1 MSGNLINNQINQY
14 QQSNIQPNIAH
25 QANPQAQ
32 IVQGG
37 QAVDTTPQTDTFN
50 KPEEKKGPSTPLV
63 MFLTWL
69 GLNKTTDMYNKLC
82 TNDDYN
88 KTIVGRMGNFG
99 DKIAPKI
106 GKNKA
111 YTSLM
116 AHFGS
121 FKSSIKNY
129 INSKPILYAMFN
141 TATKPENEMVKG
153 FMKTQTAEDLDEA
166 TRTIKTYLD
175 ELPRSLKEAEATKDE
190 IKALKAKYGTNIF
203 GQIKNKKRAIQELQF
218 NRIGA
223 APNFIDTLGKDEQ
236 KIAETLKEMKIKHL
250 GLNPD
255 NYEKVLEN
263 SSKNINIIREACRR
277 GGKTAKAFY
286 GRGIT
291 IPFTQITLYPPKIL
305 TMFTKRSTNLSMS
318 YNKLSTEFNH
328 TTKLGK
334 ALAKSSKL
342 FMRGLTFNGGKI
354 GSIMV
359 AFGLGTAICNAIK
372 APKEQKVGTAV
383 AGGVEAVS
391 WIASMPLAVSIMHG
405 VNGLANTGLSK
416 MQVSRYRVALKN
428 FNKQVAAGVFKDEA
442 AYKTALDAVNK
453 LKEVKAPQG
462 KITKGLSKLGHFL
475 SIALENPKPFQ
486 EATENLKGGA
496 KMSAIGR
503 NIKRYL
509 PLIGKNAVGYPL
521 RFALYAMVFSPI
533 VDKVISSATSA
544 IFGKPYEP
552 EETEEGKEAEKDE
565 QQTTT
570 QPQSN
575 PEMPLNPASPSSK
588 PNSPQP
594 FQGNPNA
601 RPLDIYSLPDEN
613 LIKQAILGKQV
624 MRAPQYVPDDKC
636 GIPGVVSPYDTVDR
650 NYIPTEAPAPIINT
664 NEADKNIVAQAIA
677 RADKAEA
684 KALDTLNGIY

>member
-1 MSGNLINNQINQY
+1 MSGNLIDNQINSKY
-14 QQSNIQPNIAH
+14 QQGNIQANTGY

-32 IVQGG
+32 YVRGG
-37 QAVDTTPQTDTFN
+37 QPVDTTPQTDTFD
-50 KPEEKKGPSTPLV
+50 KPAEKKGPSTPLV

-69 GLNKTTDMYNKLC
+69 GLNKTTDFYNKLC

-99 DKIAPKI
+99 DKIAPKV
-106 GKNKA
+106 GKSKI
-111 YTSLM
+111 YTSFM
-116 AHFGS
+116 GHFGA
-121 FKSSIKNY
+121 FKTSIKNY
-129 INSKPILYAMFN
+129 INSKPMLYAMFN

-166 TRTIKTYLD
+166 VRTLNGYID
-175 ELPRSLKEAEATKDE
+175 ELPKTLKEAGATKDE

-223 APNFIDTLGKDEQ
+223 APNFIDTLGNDKELI
-236 KIAETLKEMKIKHL
+236 KKTLQEMKVKHL
-250 GLNPD
+250 GLEPDTYKDVLANP
-255 NYEKVLEN
+255 
-263 SSKNINIIREACRR
+263 SKNLKIIREACKR
-277 GGKTAKAFY
+277 GGKNAKAFF
-286 GRGIT
+286 GRYSW
-291 IPFTQITLYPPKIL
+291 IPGLGL
-305 TMFTKRSTNLSMS
+305 FTKRSTNLSMS
-318 YNKLSTEFNH
+318 YNKLSTEFKH

-342 FMRGLTFNGGKI
+342 FMRGLTFGGGKI

-359 AFGLGTAICNAIK
+359 AFGLGTAICNAFK

-405 VNGLANTGLSK
+405 INGLANTGLSK
-416 MQVSRYRVALKN
+416 MQVGRYRVALRN

-442 AYKTALDAVNK
+442 AYKTALEAVNK
-453 LKEVKAPQG
+453 LREVKVPQG

-486 EATENLKGGA
+486 EATKTLKGGA

-521 RFALYAMVFSPI
+521 RFALYALVFSPI

-552 EETEEGKEAEKDE
+552 EETEEGKEAEKNE

-570 QPQSN
+570 QPQGN
-575 PEMPLNPASPSSK
+575 PEMPLNPASPNSK

-594 FQGNPNA
+594 FHGNPNA

-613 LIKQAILGKQV
+613 LIKQAVLGQQV
-624 MRAPQYVPDDKC
+624 MHGPQYIPDDKC
-636 GIPGVVSPYDTVDR
+636 GIPGVVSPYDTADR
-650 NYIPTEAPAPIINT
+650 NYIPQETAAPIVT
-664 NEADKNIVAQAIA
+664 NHDADKDIVNRAIA
-677 RADKAEA
+677 NADKAEA
-684 KALDTLNGIY
+684 KALNTLNGIY

>member
-1 MSGNLINNQINQY
+1 MSGNLIDNQINNKY
-14 QQSNIQPNIAH
+14 QQGNIQANTGY
-25 QANPQAQ
+25 QAKPQAQ
-32 IVQGG
+32 YVRGG
-37 QAVDTTPQTDTFN
+37 QSVDTTPQTDTFN
-50 KPEEKKGPSTPLV
+50 KPEEKKGPSMPLV

-106 GKNKA
+106 GKSKT

-116 AHFGS
+116 AHIGS
-121 FKSSIKNY
+121 FKSSVKNY
-129 INSKPILYAMFN
+129 INSKPMLYAMFN

-153 FMKTQTAEDLDEA
+153 FMKTQIAEDVDEA
-166 TRTIKTYLD
+166 VKTLNGYID
-175 ELPRSLKEAEATKDE
+175 ELPKTLKEAGATKDE

-223 APNFIDTLGKDEQ
+223 APNFIDTLGNDKELI
-236 KIAETLKEMKIKHL
+236 KKTLQEMKIKHL
-250 GLNPD
+250 GLEPDTYKNVFENP
-255 NYEKVLEN
+255 EKNL
-263 SSKNINIIREACRR
+263 KIIREACKR
-277 GGKTAKAFY
+277 GGKNAKAFF
-286 GRGIT
+286 GRYSW
-291 IPFTQITLYPPKIL
+291 IPGLGF
-305 TMFTKRSTNLSMS
+305 FTKRSTNLSMS

-342 FMRGLTFNGGKI
+342 FMRGLTFGGGRI

-359 AFGLGTAICNAIK
+359 ALGLGTAICNAFK

-405 VNGLANTGLSK
+405 INGLANTGLSK
-416 MQVSRYRVALKN
+416 MQVGRYRVALRN

-442 AYKTALDAVNK
+442 AYKTALEAVNK
-453 LKEVKAPQG
+453 LREVKVPQG

-486 EATENLKGGA
+486 EATKTLKGGA

-521 RFALYAMVFSPI
+521 RFALYALVFSPI

-552 EETEEGKEAEKDE
+552 EETEEGKEAEKNE

-570 QPQSN
+570 QPQGN
-575 PEMPLNPASPSSK
+575 PEMPQSPINPNSK

-601 RPLDIYSLPDEN
+601 RPLDIHSLPDEN
-613 LIKQAILGKQV
+613 LIKQAVLGQQV
-624 MRAPQYVPDDKC
+624 MHGPQYIPDDKC

-650 NYIPTEAPAPIINT
+650 SYIPQEAAAPVVT
-664 NEADKNIVAQAIA
+664 NHDADKDIVNRAIA
-677 RADKAEA
+677 DADKAEA

>member
-1 MSGNLINNQINQY
+1 MSGNLIDNQINNKY
-14 QQSNIQPNIAH
+14 QQGNIQANTGY

-32 IVQGG
+32 YVRGG
-37 QAVDTTPQTDTFN
+37 QSVDTTPQTDTFN
-50 KPEEKKGPSTPLV
+50 KPEEKKGPSMPLV
-63 MFLTWL
+63 MLLTWL

-106 GKNKA
+106 GKSKT

-116 AHFGS
+116 AHLGS
-121 FKSSIKNY
+121 FKSSVKNY
-129 INSKPILYAMFN
+129 INSKPMLYAMFN

-153 FMKTQTAEDLDEA
+153 FMKTQIAEDVDEA
-166 TRTIKTYLD
+166 VKTLNGYID
-175 ELPRSLKEAEATKDE
+175 ELPKTLKEAGATKDE

-223 APNFIDTLGKDEQ
+223 APNFIDTLGNDKELI
-236 KIAETLKEMKIKHL
+236 KKTLQEMKIKHL
-250 GLNPD
+250 GLEPDTYKNVFANP
-255 NYEKVLEN
+255 EKNL
-263 SSKNINIIREACRR
+263 KIIREACKR
-277 GGKTAKAFY
+277 GGKNAKAFF
-286 GRGIT
+286 GRYSW
-291 IPFTQITLYPPKIL
+291 IPGLGF
-305 TMFTKRSTNLSMS
+305 FTKRSTNLSMS

-342 FMRGLTFNGGKI
+342 FMRGLTFGGGRI

-359 AFGLGTAICNAIK
+359 AFGLGTAICNAFK

-405 VNGLANTGLSK
+405 INGLANTGLSK
-416 MQVSRYRVALKN
+416 MQVGRYRVALRN

-442 AYKTALDAVNK
+442 AYKTALEAVNK
-453 LKEVKAPQG
+453 LREVKVPQG

-486 EATENLKGGA
+486 EATKTLKGGA

-509 PLIGKNAVGYPL
+509 PLIGKNAIGYPL
-521 RFALYAMVFSPI
+521 RFALYALVFSPI

-552 EETEEGKEAEKDE
+552 EETEEGKEAEKNE

-570 QPQSN
+570 QPQGN
-575 PEMPLNPASPSSK
+575 PEMPQSPINPNSK

-613 LIKQAILGKQV
+613 LIKQAALGQQV
-624 MRAPQYVPDDKC
+624 MHGPQYIPDDKC

-650 NYIPTEAPAPIINT
+650 SYIPQETAAPIVT
-664 NEADKNIVAQAIA
+664 NHDADKDIVNRAIA
-677 RADKAEA
+677 DADKAEA
-684 KALDTLNGIY
+684 KALNTLNGIY

>member
-1 MSGNLINNQINQY
+1 MSGNLIDNQINNKY
-14 QQSNIQPNIAH
+14 QQGNIQANTGY

-32 IVQGG
+32 YVRGG
-37 QAVDTTPQTDTFN
+37 QSVDTTPQTDTFN
-50 KPEEKKGPSTPLV
+50 KPEEKKGPSMPLV

-106 GKNKA
+106 GKSKT

-116 AHFGS
+116 AHIGS

-129 INSKPILYAMFN
+129 INSKPMLYAMFN

-153 FMKTQTAEDLDEA
+153 FMKTQIAEDVDEA
-166 TRTIKTYLD
+166 VRTLNGYID
-175 ELPRSLKEAEATKDE
+175 ELPKTLKEAGATKDE

-223 APNFIDTLGKDEQ
+223 APNFIDTLGNDKELI
-236 KIAETLKEMKIKHL
+236 KKTLQEMKVKHL
-250 GLNPD
+250 GLEPDTYKDVLANP
-255 NYEKVLEN
+255 
-263 SSKNINIIREACRR
+263 SKNLKIIREACKR
-277 GGKTAKAFY
+277 GGKNAKAFF
-286 GRGIT
+286 GRYSW
-291 IPFTQITLYPPKIL
+291 IPGLGF
-305 TMFTKRSTNLSMS
+305 FTKRSTNLSMS

-342 FMRGLTFNGGKI
+342 FMRGLTFGGGRI

-359 AFGLGTAICNAIK
+359 AFGLGTAICNAFK

-416 MQVSRYRVALKN
+416 MQVGRYRVALRN

-453 LKEVKAPQG
+453 LREVKVPQG

-486 EATENLKGGA
+486 EATKTLKGGA

-521 RFALYAMVFSPI
+521 RFALYALVFSPI

-552 EETEEGKEAEKDE
+552 EETEEGKEAEKNE

-575 PEMPLNPASPSSK
+575 PEMPQSPINPSSK

-613 LIKQAILGKQV
+613 LIKQAVLGQQV
-624 MRAPQYVPDDKC
+624 MHGPQYIPDDKC

-650 NYIPTEAPAPIINT
+650 SYIPQETAAPVVT
-664 NEADKNIVAQAIA
+664 NHDADKDIVNRAIA
-677 RADKAEA
+677 DADKAEA
-684 KALDTLNGIY
+684 KALNTLNGIY

>member
-1 MSGNLINNQINQY
+1 MSGNLIDNQINNKY
-14 QQSNIQPNIAH
+14 QQGNIQANTGY

-32 IVQGG
+32 YVRGG
-37 QAVDTTPQTDTFN
+37 QSVDTTPQTDTFN
-50 KPEEKKGPSTPLV
+50 KPEEKKGPSMPLV

-106 GKNKA
+106 GKSKT

-116 AHFGS
+116 AHIGS
-121 FKSSIKNY
+121 FKSSVKNY
-129 INSKPILYAMFN
+129 INSKPMLYAMFN

-153 FMKTQTAEDLDEA
+153 FMKTQIAEDVDEA
-166 TRTIKTYLD
+166 VKTLNGYID
-175 ELPRSLKEAEATKDE
+175 ELPKTLKEAGATKDE

-223 APNFIDTLGKDEQ
+223 APNFIDTLGNDKELI
-236 KIAETLKEMKIKHL
+236 KKTLQEMKIKHL
-250 GLNPD
+250 GLEPD
-255 NYEKVLEN
+255 TYKNVFAKPEKNL
-263 SSKNINIIREACRR
+263 KIIREACKR
-277 GGKTAKAFY
+277 GGKNAKAFF
-286 GRGIT
+286 GRYSW
-291 IPFTQITLYPPKIL
+291 IPGLGF
-305 TMFTKRSTNLSMS
+305 FTKRSTNLSMS

-342 FMRGLTFNGGKI
+342 FMRGLTFGGGRI
-354 GSIMV
+354 GSIAV
-359 AFGLGTAICNAIK
+359 ALGLGTAICNAFK

-416 MQVSRYRVALKN
+416 MQVGRYRVALRN

-442 AYKTALDAVNK
+442 AYKTALEAVNK
-453 LKEVKAPQG
+453 LKEVKVPQG

-486 EATENLKGGA
+486 EATKTLKGGA

-521 RFALYAMVFSPI
+521 RFALYALVFSPI

-552 EETEEGKEAEKDE
+552 EETEEGKEAEKNE

-570 QPQSN
+570 QPQGN
-575 PEMPLNPASPSSK
+575 PEMPQSPINPNSK

-601 RPLDIYSLPDEN
+601 RPLDIHSLPDEN
-613 LIKQAILGKQV
+613 LIKQAVLGQQV
-624 MRAPQYVPDDKC
+624 MHGPQYIPDDKC

-650 NYIPTEAPAPIINT
+650 SYIPQETAAPIVT
-664 NEADKNIVAQAIA
+664 NHDADKDIVNRAIA
-677 RADKAEA
+677 DADKAEA

>member
-1 MSGNLINNQINQY
+1 MSGNLIDNQINNKY
-14 QQSNIQPNIAH
+14 QQGNIQANTGY

-32 IVQGG
+32 YVRGG
-37 QAVDTTPQTDTFN
+37 QSVDTTPQTDTFN
-50 KPEEKKGPSTPLV
+50 KPEEKKGPSMPLV

-99 DKIAPKI
+99 DKIAPKV
-106 GKNKA
+106 GKSKI
-111 YTSLM
+111 YTSFM
-116 AHFGS
+116 GHFGA
-121 FKSSIKNY
+121 FKTSIKNY
-129 INSKPILYAMFN
+129 INSKPMLYAMFN

-166 TRTIKTYLD
+166 VRTLNGYID
-175 ELPRSLKEAEATKDE
+175 ELPKTLKEAGATKDE

-203 GQIKNKKRAIQELQF
+203 GGIKNKKRAIQELQF

-223 APNFIDTLGKDEQ
+223 APNFIDTLGNDKELI
-236 KIAETLKEMKIKHL
+236 KKTLQEMKVKHL
-250 GLNPD
+250 GLEPDTYKDVLANPG
-255 NYEKVLEN
+255 
-263 SSKNINIIREACRR
+263 KNLKIIREACKR
-277 GGKTAKAFY
+277 GGKNAKAFF
-286 GRGIT
+286 GRYSW
-291 IPFTQITLYPPKIL
+291 IPGLGL
-305 TMFTKRSTNLSMS
+305 FTKRSTNLSMS
-318 YNKLSTEFNH
+318 YNKLSTEFKH

-342 FMRGLTFNGGKI
+342 FMRGLTFGGGKI

-359 AFGLGTAICNAIK
+359 AFGLGTAICNAFK

-405 VNGLANTGLSK
+405 ISGLANTGLSK
-416 MQVSRYRVALKN
+416 MQVGRYRVALRN

-442 AYKTALDAVNK
+442 AYKTALEAVNK
-453 LKEVKAPQG
+453 LREVKVPQG

-486 EATENLKGGA
+486 EATKTLKGGA

-509 PLIGKNAVGYPL
+509 PLIGKNAIGYPL
-521 RFALYAMVFSPI
+521 RFALYALVFSPI

-552 EETEEGKEAEKDE
+552 EEAEEGKEAEKNE

-570 QPQSN
+570 QPQGN
-575 PEMPLNPASPSSK
+575 PEMPLNPASPNSK

-594 FQGNPNA
+594 FHGNPNA
-601 RPLDIYSLPDEN
+601 RSLDIYSLPDEN
-613 LIKQAILGKQV
+613 LIKQAVLGQQV
-624 MRAPQYVPDDKC
+624 MHGPQYIPDDKC
-636 GIPGVVSPYDTVDR
+636 GIPGVVSPYDTADR
-650 NYIPTEAPAPIINT
+650 TYIPQETAAPIVT
-664 NEADKNIVAQAIA
+664 NHDADKDIVNRAIA
-677 RADKAEA
+677 NADKAEA
-684 KALDTLNGIY
+684 KALNTLNGIY